1 MKLTKEKRFWVSL
14 LGGGAAAAL
23 LFGYLIHSQYG
34 AIEEAKQEVA
44 TLRTNIDS
52 ARQLLTGTAQL
63 EREVIVLR
71 ETEEAIKELLPD
83 EQDINNFVRDLR
95 RFEQDSKVRIT
106 GVKPKNTN
114 NAARKKSVD
123 DFDKVAYQLNFEA
136 DAFQML
142 SFLDHIESHSRFMS
156 VTSFKLQ
163 SASRNDVEETG
174 IASHKVTLDVE
185 TYVYKPQSEF
195 KPVKI
200 DGYARKRE
208 LLLGE
213 ISRRRQALAV
223 QSYTYRGKRGR
234 RDPWVDPRMPAVNED
249 ETSLTVQEQ
258 NAIVDELVI
267 AANDV
272 VATWDSVLTAPN
284 VIVEMTQR
292 AELEQKLTELE
303 TELRRIHEEGAI
315 RYPPTERRLALDV
328 EEKVIQVRTAIAQ
341 IETGRGPSLDALRE
355 LVDAMSRHLAAG
367 EHDMALTAF
376 ATVENRLDLAVS
388 DPTRKPLVE
397 KLKTLVN
404 DARILSEFAKLD
416 IQIKGVA
423 IMDGAPPVALIN
435 GKALGEGDLIDDELI
450 IRGIRPGEIEFIY
463 KGVILIRRF

>member
-14 LGGGAAAAL
+14 CGGGAAAAL
-23 LFGYLIHSQYG
+23 LFGYLIHNQYAG
-34 AIEEAKQEVA
+34 IDQAREEVA
-44 TLRTNIDS
+44 ALRANIDTS
-52 ARQLLTGTAQL
+52 RKLLTGTAQL

-83 EQDINNFVRDLR
+83 EQDINNFVKDLQ

-114 NAARKKSVD
+114 NAARKKSKD

-156 VTSFKLQ
+156 VTSFKLA
-163 SASRNDVEETG
+163 ASSRKDVEETG
-174 IASHKVTLDVE
+174 VAAHKVTLDVE

-195 KPVKI
+195 KAVKI
-200 DGYARKRE
+200 EGYARKRE

-213 ISRRRQALAV
+213 ISRRRQALSV

-234 RDPWVDPRMPAVNED
+234 RDPWVDPRMPASNDD

-258 NAIVDELVI
+258 NAIVDELIV
-267 AANDV
+267 AANEV
-272 VATWDSVLTAPN
+272 VAVWESVKNAPN

-292 AELEQKLTELE
+292 ADLEQKLTELE

-328 EEKVIQVRTAIAQ
+328 EEKVLQVRTAIAA
-341 IETGRGPSLDALRE
+341 IDTGNGPSLDALRE
-355 LVDAMSRHLAAG
+355 LVDAVSRHLAQG
-367 EHDMALTAF
+367 EHEMALAAY
-376 ATVENRLDLAVS
+376 ATVEAGLDRAVS
-388 DPTRKPLVE
+388 DPTRKPMVD
-397 KLKTLVN
+397 KLKKLAEE
-404 DARILSEFAKLD
+404 ARILSEFSKLD

-423 IMDGAPPVALIN
+423 IMEGVPPVGLIN
-435 GKALGEGDLIDDELI
+435 GKALGEGDLVNSELI
-450 IRGIRPGEIEFIY
+450 IRAIRPGEIEFIY